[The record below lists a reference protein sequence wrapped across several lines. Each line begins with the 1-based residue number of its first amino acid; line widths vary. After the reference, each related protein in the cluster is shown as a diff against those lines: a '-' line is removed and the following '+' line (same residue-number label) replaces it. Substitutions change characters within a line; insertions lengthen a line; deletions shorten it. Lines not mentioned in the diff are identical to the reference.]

1 MPPAQHTAAPATELP
16 TLTTTAGLPAKPD
29 KKRAPQVTGKLKRA
43 LDLMV
48 FGDGETEKTYDHI
61 TAPRAVGFNCASMR
75 KALDRPHVQRYLR
88 EAKQVFR
95 QSVSGANILVLKRI
109 RDDSGNSM
117 ARLGSIKLLEQLDER
132 APTSQ
137 ATQRNVQ
144 PGVVV
149 IVNANPG
156 PGVMTHQGI
165 IEVNPLQSN
174 DDVPADE

>member
-1 MPPAQHTAAPATELP
+1 MDTQLPDIAPAGPPTAAKVVVPGTRKDP
-16 TLTTTAGLPAKPD
+16 KP
-29 KKRAPQVTGKLKRA
+29 KEVSGKLKVA

-48 FGDGETEKTYDHI
+48 FGDDEGNPYEWNEAAVKANLTV
-61 TAPRAVGFNCASMR
+61 RAMR
-75 KALDRPHVQRYLR
+75 LALERPHVLRYLN
-88 EAKQVFR
+88 EQKQVFR
-95 QSVSGANILVLKRI
+95 KSVSAANILHARRI
-109 RDDSGNSM
+109 RNQSGNAM
-117 ARLGSIKLLEQLDER
+117 ASISAIKLLEQLDER